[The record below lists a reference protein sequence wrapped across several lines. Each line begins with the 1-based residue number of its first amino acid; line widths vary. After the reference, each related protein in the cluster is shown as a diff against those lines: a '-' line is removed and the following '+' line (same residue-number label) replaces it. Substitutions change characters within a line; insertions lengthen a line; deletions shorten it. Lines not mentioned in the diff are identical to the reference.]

1 MVGELG
7 KSPKGHRFMKEG
19 MEGSDG
25 KQPVGTV
32 NDGEKK
38 VFGVSWNVFLLGIVS
53 FLNDMSSEM
62 INPVVP
68 SYLTEV
74 LRVGEFASGSIM
86 GGIESFS
93 SLFKVIFGYVSDKLR
108 KRKVFVFLG
117 YLTSTAAKGA
127 LALTHY
133 WWDFLSLRILDRLGK
148 GVRTAPRDALIAESS
163 EKGKI
168 GRSFGFHRMMDT
180 LGAVTGPLVAI
191 GLLELMRNMPVEK
204 AYRYLFALS
213 ALPGI
218 IALIVV
224 LMFVKDRGAEIK
236 KKITEI
242 STLHDRNLQLFLMVV
257 AIGALGRYSYAFTL
271 WKAEALGYTVI
282 QSTAFY
288 ALFNLIY
295 AFSAYP
301 IGTYSDSFGKKRMIT
316 VGFGIAALA
325 ALAFA
330 YAHNLPVLLAAFILY
345 GLYVAVEDTV
355 PRAYMADLAR
365 EYEKGTIIGAYHT
378 VFGVFVFP
386 ASAIAGYLWQNY
398 SLTQAFMFSAV
409 MNLVALVLMTMIR
422 Q

>member
-1 MVGELG
+1 MEE
-7 KSPKGHRFMKEG
+7 KER
-19 MEGSDG
+19 
-25 KQPVGTV
+25 KI
-32 NDGEKK
+32 
-38 VFGVSWNVFLLGIVS
+38 FGISWNVFLLGIVS

-62 INPVVP
+62 INPIVP
-68 SYLTEV
+68 SYLTGV
-74 LRVGEFASGSIM
+74 LREGQLVSGSVM
-86 GGIESFS
+86 GAIESMS
-93 SLFKVIFGYVSDKLR
+93 SLFKVAFGYVSDRFRRR
-108 KRKVFVFLG
+108 KAFVLAG
-117 YLTSTAAKGA
+117 YALSTLAKGA
-127 LALTHY
+127 LAFTRY
-133 WWDFLSLRILDRLGK
+133 WWDFLALRALDRVGK
-148 GVRTAPRDALIAESS
+148 GIRTAPRDALIAESS
-163 EKGKI
+163 EKGKS

-180 LGAVTGPLVAI
+180 LGAVAGPLVAI
-191 GLLELMRNMPVEK
+191 GLLELMRNMPVDK

-218 IALIVV
+218 LALTVV
-224 LMFVKDRGAEIK
+224 LMFVRDRGAEIK
-236 KKITEI
+236 KKITGI
-242 STLHDRNLQLFLMVV
+242 STLHDRNLQLFLAVV

-301 IGTYSDSFGKKRMIT
+301 IGTYSDSFGKKKMIT

-386 ASAIAGYLWQNY
+386 ASAIAGYLWQSY
-398 SLTQAFMFSAV
+398 SLTQAFIFSAV
-409 MNLVALVLMTMIR
+409 MNLIALVLMTMIR

>member
-1 MVGELG
+1 
-7 KSPKGHRFMKEG
+7 
-19 MEGSDG
+19 MEENER
-25 KQPVGTV
+25 KI
-32 NDGEKK
+32 
-38 VFGVSWNVFLLGIVS
+38 FGISWNVFLLGIVS

-62 INPVVP
+62 INPIVP
-68 SYLTEV
+68 SYLTGV
-74 LRVGEFASGSIM
+74 LREGQLVSGSVM
-86 GGIESFS
+86 GAIESMS
-93 SLFKVIFGYVSDKLR
+93 SLFKVAFGYVSDRFRRR
-108 KRKVFVFLG
+108 KAFVLTG
-117 YLTSTAAKGA
+117 YALSTLAKGA
-127 LALTHY
+127 LAFTRY
-133 WWDFLSLRILDRLGK
+133 WWDFLTLRALDRVGK
-148 GVRTAPRDALIAESS
+148 GIRTAPRDALIAESS
-163 EKGKI
+163 EKGKS

-180 LGAVTGPLVAI
+180 LGAVAGPLVAI
-191 GLLELMRNMPVEK
+191 GLLELMRNMPVDK

-218 IALIVV
+218 LALTVV
-224 LMFVKDRGAEIK
+224 LMFVRDRGAEIK
-236 KKITEI
+236 KKITGI
-242 STLHDRNLQLFLMVV
+242 STLHDRNLQLFLAVV

-295 AFSAYP
+295 ALSAYP
-301 IGTYSDSFGKKRMIT
+301 IGTYSDSFGKKKMIT
-316 VGFGIAALA
+316 LGFGIATLA

-386 ASAIAGYLWQNY
+386 ASAIAGYLWQSY
-398 SLTQAFMFSAV
+398 SLTQAFIFSAV
-409 MNLVALVLMTMIR
+409 MNLIALVLMTMIR